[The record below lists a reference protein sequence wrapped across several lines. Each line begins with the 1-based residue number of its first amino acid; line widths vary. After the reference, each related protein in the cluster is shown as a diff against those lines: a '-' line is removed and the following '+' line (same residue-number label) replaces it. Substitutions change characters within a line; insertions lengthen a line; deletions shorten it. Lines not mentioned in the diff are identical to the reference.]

1 MKSHKVKTLKEL
13 FVQDLQRVRGGE
25 GSTSTCSTET
35 QSTTTAT
42 HSTTQACCEEGPN
55 DPCC

>member
-13 FVQDLQRVRGGE
+13 FVQDLARLRGGE
-25 GSTSTCSTET
+25 STASTSSTET

-42 HSTTQACCEEGPN
+42 HSTTQACCEEGAN